1 MTRPAYGGQAVIEGV
16 MMRGQRD
23 MAVAVRRPSGEV
35 YVHNEPLTSAIYTS
49 SWAKLPFLRGLVMLW
64 DSLVLG
70 TRVLMFSAN
79 IAAEEDSSATPELTS
94 KVMWSSLVI
103 GLLVAVGLFFVLPV
117 LLVSVIDP
125 ILASPFWS
133 NVVEKVFRIALVIGY
148 IAAIGFLPDIKRVF
162 AYHGAEHKAI
172 NAFEDGAALEPAVV
186 NRYSTAHPRCGTSF
200 LLIVLIVSFIAF
212 LLLGQPPMLER
223 VVSRIILIP
232 IVAGV
237 SYELIRLGAAHY
249 SNPMVRVLLAPGMA
263 VQRLT
268 TREPDLSMV
277 EVSIAAL
284 KRIIAV
290 EQAAAEKAAI
300 EKAQPAEVGATTAAM
315 VAGLQRDQG

>member
-1 MTRPAYGGQAVIEGV
+1 MAKPAYGGQAVIEGV

-23 MAVAVRRPSGEV
+23 MAVAVRRPTGEV
-35 YVHNEPLTSAIYTS
+35 YVRDEPLTSAIYTS
-49 SWAKLPFLRGLVMLW
+49 SWTRLPFLRGLVMLW

-79 IAAEEDSSATPELTS
+79 IAAEEDSSGTPELTS
-94 KVMWSSLVI
+94 KVMWGSLVI

-117 LLVSVIDP
+117 LLVSAVDP

-133 NVVEKVFRIALVIGY
+133 NVVEKAFRIALVIGY
-148 IAAIGFLPDIKRVF
+148 IAAIGFVPDVRRVF

-172 NAFEDGAALEPAVV
+172 NAYEDGAVLEPAVV
-186 NRYSTAHPRCGTSF
+186 DRYSTAHPRCGTSF

-223 VVSRIILIP
+223 IVSRIVLIP

-237 SYELIRLGAAHY
+237 SYELIKLGAAHY
-249 SNPMVRVLLAPGMA
+249 SNPVVRVLLAPGMA

-284 KRIIAV
+284 KRVI
-290 EQAAAEKAAI
+290 AI
-300 EKAQPAEVGATTAAM
+300 EEAPVEEAEAAKVGATEPVMA
-315 VAGLQRDQG
+315 AGLKRDQSESA

>member
-1 MTRPAYGGQAVIEGV
+1 
-16 MMRGQRD
+16 
-23 MAVAVRRPSGEV
+23 
-35 YVHNEPLTSAIYTS
+35 
-49 SWAKLPFLRGLVMLW
+49 
-64 DSLVLG
+64 
-70 TRVLMFSAN
+70 
-79 IAAEEDSSATPELTS
+79 
-94 KVMWSSLVI
+94 MWGSLVI

-117 LLVSVIDP
+117 LLVSVVDP

-133 NVVEKVFRIALVIGY
+133 NVVEKAFRIALVIGY
-148 IAAIGFLPDIKRVF
+148 IAAIGFVPDVRRVF

-172 NAFEDGAALEPAVV
+172 NAYEDGAVLEPAVV
-186 NRYSTAHPRCGTSF
+186 DRYSTAHPRCGTSF

-223 VVSRIILIP
+223 IVSRVVLIP

-237 SYELIRLGAAHY
+237 SYELIKLGAAHY
-249 SNPMVRVLLAPGMA
+249 SNPMVRVLLAPGLA

-284 KRIIAV
+284 KRVI
-290 EQAAAEKAAI
+290 AI
-300 EKAQPAEVGATTAAM
+300 EEAPVEEAEAAKVGTTGPVMA
-315 VAGLQRDQG
+315 AGLKRDQSESA